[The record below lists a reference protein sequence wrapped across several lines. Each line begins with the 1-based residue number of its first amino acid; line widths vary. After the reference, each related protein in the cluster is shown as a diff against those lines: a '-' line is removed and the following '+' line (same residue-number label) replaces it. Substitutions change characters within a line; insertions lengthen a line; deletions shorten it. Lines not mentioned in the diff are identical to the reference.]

1 MSISNEQITKTSLP
15 SLTVDDFEQLAQKV
29 DAAIAEIQTLP
40 PEMRSKAMAMK
51 SAIEEFHKVG
61 LTHIVRA
68 MKNDPKGKDIL
79 FELVEKP
86 AVYALFSMH
95 GLIRAD
101 LQTQV
106 RRVIEMV
113 RPYMQ
118 SHGGDV
124 AFVGLRDKKVLV
136 QLSGNCNGCSMSAVT
151 LKKTVEESLK
161 EHIPEIEG
169 VEVVEPAPS
178 NLVQL
183 SAVNASS
190 GWIGG
195 PQLDAVPSG
204 KPFAFRSG
212 DHEILLVRTS
222 NGVKAYRNACA
233 HQGLP
238 LDGAILDVEGGT
250 LTCPWH
256 GFQFDAE
263 SGECFSAPQC
273 QLEPFPT
280 RIMNNQIWVRPE

>member
-1 MSISNEQITKTSLP
+1 MTSIP
-15 SLTVDDFEQLAQKV
+15 SLTVEDFEQLAQKV
-29 DAAIAEIQTLP
+29 DSAVAEIQLLP
-40 PEMRSKAMAMK
+40 PEMRSKAMALK

-68 MKNDPKGKDIL
+68 MKKDQRAKEVL
-79 FELVEKP
+79 FELVEEP
-86 AVYALFSMH
+86 SVYALFAMH

-101 LQTQV
+101 LPTQV

-124 AFVGLRDKKVLV
+124 AFVGMRDKTVLV
-136 QLSGNCNGCSMSAVT
+136 QLSGNCNGCSMSSVT

-161 EHIPEIEG
+161 EQVPEVEG
-169 VEVVEPAPS
+169 VEVVEPPPT
-178 NLVQL
+178 NLVQITTL
-183 SAVNASS
+183 DSAS
-190 GWIGG
+190 GWVEG
-195 PQLDAVPSG
+195 PDADDLTFDKPLAFKSG
-204 KPFAFRSG
+204 EN
-212 DHEILLVRTS
+212 DILLVRTTK
-222 NGVKAYRNACA
+222 GIKAYRNACA

-238 LDGAILDVEGGT
+238 LDGAILDAQGGT

-256 GFQFDAE
+256 GFQFDSE

-280 RIMNNQIWVRPE
+280 RIKNNRVWVRPE

>member
-1 MSISNEQITKTSLP
+1 MSVSNEEVTKAGVP

-68 MKNDPKGKDIL
+68 MKSDPRGKEVL
-79 FELVEKP
+79 FELVEEP

-106 RRVIEMV
+106 RRVIDMV

-124 AFVGLRDKKVLV
+124 AFVGMRDKTVLV
-136 QLSGNCNGCSMSAVT
+136 QLTGNCNGCSMSSVT

-178 NLVQL
+178 NLVQI
-183 SAVNASS
+183 STVNAGA

-195 PQLDAVPSG
+195 PQLDDVPFD

-212 DHEILLVRTS
+212 DNEILLVRTAQ
-222 NGVKAYRNACA
+222 GVKAYRNACA

-238 LDGAILDVEGGT
+238 LDGAILDADRKSV
-250 LTCPWH
+250 
-256 GFQFDAE
+256 
-263 SGECFSAPQC
+263 
-273 QLEPFPT
+273 
-280 RIMNNQIWVRPE
+280 V